1 MSGLNKLVEKIK
13 ATAENAARDR
23 LEQAKQQ
30 AHDLLQ
36 QAKEDAEHERKRILQ
51 EAEVKAADSLERAE
65 SSAALQKQ
73 RAILSA
79 KQQII
84 GETIQKARETL
95 RAMPADEYFDLIGKM
110 VSKYALPQSGYII
123 FSQQDRN
130 RLPADFEKRLNQEL
144 LSNGGAL
151 TISSENRPIDGGFVL
166 VYGDVEENCT
176 FDAIFSSKHD
186 ILLDKVHE
194 FLFE

>member
-1 MSGLNKLVEKIK
+1 MSGLNKLVEQIK
-13 ATAENAARDR
+13 ATAENAANAR
-23 LEQAKQQ
+23 LEKAKQQ
-30 AHDLLQ
+30 ANDLLQ
-36 QAKEDAEHERKRILQ
+36 QAKDNAEHERKRILQ
-51 EAEVKAADSLERAE
+51 DAEVKAADSVERAE
-65 SSAALQKQ
+65 SSAALQK
-73 RAILSA
+73 RKAILSA

-84 GETIQKARETL
+84 EETIQKARETL

-110 VSKYALPQSGYII
+110 VSKYALPQSGHII
-123 FSQQDRN
+123 FSQQDQN

-144 LSNGGAL
+144 LSKGGAL

-166 VYGDVEENCT
+166 IYGDVEENCT